1 MGLYS
6 RLCTWLPIRRNKIVF
21 CNFSGRGM
29 GGSPKYI
36 AEELLRQHLP
46 YDLVWLT
53 DREGMVFPK
62 GIRSVPMFSPKGRFE
77 LSTAKV
83 IVNNVKHKLPFIKR
97 KGQYYIQTWH
107 GDFALKF
114 IEKEVEDKLDPAY
127 IYESKE
133 DSKETDVILSASRQF
148 SEIARNAFW
157 FDGEI
162 YESGQ
167 PCHDPYFWKDDTVE
181 KVRVHL
187 HLPPETQIALYAP
200 TFRDGNADFSF
211 PDFSGIIKALEQ
223 ISGKTWILLIR
234 LHPND
239 LDRAE
244 RIVFTEN
251 ILNASSYPD
260 TQDLAKAA
268 DLLITDYSS
277 IMYDFALQRKQVVL
291 YAPDIAFYEKTRGLR
306 RIFHELPFPLAQ
318 AEAEMQGALRE
329 AFSPNYSERLEVFL
343 QERVRSFDDGRAS
356 ERIAARIKA
365 VIDGSFHGGQ

>member
-1 MGLYS
+1 
-6 RLCTWLPIRRNKIVF
+6 
-21 CNFSGRGM
+21 M

-36 AEELLRQHLP
+36 AEELLKENLP

-53 DREGMVFPK
+53 DGKDHCFPH
-62 GIRSVPMFSPKGRFE
+62 GIRAVAMFSPRGRYE

-83 IVNNVKHKLPFIKR
+83 IVNNVKHKLPFVKR

-114 IEKEVEDKLDPAY
+114 IEKEVEDKLEPSY
-127 IYESKE
+127 VYESQE

-148 SEIARNAFW
+148 SVIARNAFW

-167 PCHDPYFWKDDTVE
+167 PCHDPYFRNDNTAE
-181 KVRVHL
+181 KVHTHFRIPL
-187 HLPPETQIALYAP
+187 EIQLALYAP
-200 TFRDGNADFSF
+200 TFRDGNVDFVF
-211 PDFSGIIKALEQ
+211 PDFDRIINELER
-223 ISGKTWILLIR
+223 ISGKSWRLLVR

-239 LDRAE
+239 IARSKMI
-244 RIVFTEN
+244 RFTEK

-260 TQDLAKAA
+260 TQDLTKAA

-277 IMYDFALQRKQVVL
+277 IMYDFALQRKRVVL
-291 YAPDIAFYEKTRGLR
+291 YVPDVAFYEKSRGLR
-306 RIFHELPFPLAQ
+306 SIFYELPFPLAQ
-318 AEAEMQGALRE
+318 ESKEMSIALPKV
-329 AFSPNYSERLEVFL
+329 FSTEYPKQLEHFM
-343 QERVRSFDDGRAS
+343 QESICSFDDGHAS

-365 VIDGSFHGGQ
+365 VIDGDFHGAK